1 MDKTS
6 VYEANQRFAMERKE
20 VVAEYNATVAE
31 LKHEL
36 SMKVRKLDREK
47 EKKLLDISKRQDKF
61 NDEYRQWKQEW
72 LKQQQENEQSNIK

>member
-1 MDKTS
+1 M
-6 VYEANQRFAMERKE
+6 YEANQRFAMERKE

-31 LKHEL
+31 LQHEL

>member
-31 LKHEL
+31 LQHEL